1 MIQVVAALIESDG
14 KLLVC
19 QPHTGD
25 SFELLWEFPGGKIEP
40 GESLEA
46 ALARELFEE
55 LGVDARIGRE
65 VYRTL
70 HQYSE
75 LREPIELTF
84 FTAQVDPARV
94 CNLVFERRMAHTGKP
109 LRARLPPRRPRAY
122 RQAFLRR
129 VASPLGLENRPQCA
143 RKLPKFVL

>member
-19 QPHTGD
+19 QRHTGD
-25 SFELLWEFPGGKIEP
+25 SFELLWEFPGGKIKP
-40 GESLEA
+40 GESPEA
-46 ALARELFEE
+46 ALARELLEE
-55 LGVDARIGRE
+55 LGVEARIGRE

-94 CNLVFERRMAHTGKP
+94 CNLVLERLEWRTPENLSELEFLPADRELIAKLSSGELP
-109 LRARLPPRRPRAY
+109 LR
-122 RQAFLRR
+122 
-129 VASPLGLENRPQCA
+129 
-143 RKLPKFVL
+143 

>member
-19 QPHTGD
+19 QRRTGD
-25 SFELLWEFPGGKIEP
+25 SFELLWEFPGGKIKP
-40 GESLEA
+40 GESPEA
-46 ALARELFEE
+46 ALARELLEE
-55 LGVDARIGRE
+55 LGVVARIGRE
-65 VYRTL
+65 VYSTL

-94 CNLVFERRMAHTGKP
+94 RNLVFER
-109 LRARLPPRRPRAY
+109 
-122 RQAFLRR
+122 
-129 VASPLGLENRPQCA
+129 LEWRTREN
-143 RKLPKFVL
+143 LSELDF

>member
-14 KLLVC
+14 KLLVG
-19 QPHTGD
+19 QRRTGD
-25 SFELLWEFPGGKIEP
+25 SFELLWEFPGGKINP
-40 GESLEA
+40 GETPEI

-55 LGVDARIGRE
+55 LGVEARIGRE

-75 LREPIELTF
+75 LREPIELAF

-94 CNLVFERRMAHTGKP
+94 RNLVFERLEWRTRENLSELDFLPADRELIAKLSAGQLP
-109 LRARLPPRRPRAY
+109 LR
-122 RQAFLRR
+122 
-129 VASPLGLENRPQCA
+129 
-143 RKLPKFVL
+143 